1 MLIGPHHTTARP
13 FACSGAS
20 RALLPARRH
29 GRAHNRAERLP
40 LAKEDTMPLV
50 RIDLPDTA
58 PETLGP
64 SIGDLIYQVMTE
76 TINVPED
83 DKFQVIARHSPGQL
97 VHPRS
102 YLGIEYSAGFVLI
115 QITLNQGRSIE
126 MKKAFY
132 RRVADGLHEQ
142 LGIRRE
148 DVFIS
153 LVEVVKENWS
163 FGNGE
168 MQYA

>member
-1 MLIGPHHTTARP
+1 
-13 FACSGAS
+13 
-20 RALLPARRH
+20 
-29 GRAHNRAERLP
+29 
-40 LAKEDTMPLV
+40 MPLV

-64 SIGDLIYQVMTE
+64 AIGDLIYQVMTE
-76 TINVPED
+76 TINVPQD
-83 DKFQVIARHSPGQL
+83 DKFQVIARHPPGQL

-102 YLGIEYSAGFVLI
+102 YLGIEYSVGFVLI

-132 RRVADGLHEQ
+132 RAVADGLHEK

-153 LVEVVKENWS
+153 LIEVVKENWS